1 MIKVKNIFKTYDN
14 KTFALEN
21 VSLHLEEGQIITV
34 LGHNGAGKS
43 TLLKIIAT
51 VLAPTK
57 GEVCFDAVSLKKAN
71 QNQLRKIKRNIGFL
85 TEDTNLFDNLTPW
98 EYLTYLGQLYGITDD
113 TLLKNKIS
121 YLIKL
126 FNIDKSE
133 TKFIETYSY
142 GLKKRI
148 ALAAVFINEP
158 KFVILDEPT
167 NNLDPIGVK
176 IFKQLIQKIKSEG
189 VSVILATHQLEIAE
203 KLSDVIVVIEYG
215 KIKFSGTLSLLENRF
230 NKSKINKSLE
240 NLYAMLIE
248 EEVSF

>member
-14 KTFALEN
+14 KSFALEN
-21 VSLHLEEGQIITV
+21 ISLNIEQGQIISL

-57 GEVCFDAVSLKKAN
+57 GEVCFNDMSLKKAN
-71 QNQLRKIKRNIGFL
+71 QNQLRKIKRNLGFL
-85 TEDTNLFDNLTPW
+85 TEDPNLFDNLTPW
-98 EYLTYLGQLYGITDD
+98 EYLTYLGQLYGITDN

-121 YLIKL
+121 DLIEL

-133 TKFIETYSY
+133 TKFIDAYSS

-148 ALAAVFINEP
+148 ALAAVMINDP
-158 KFVILDEPT
+158 KSVILDEPT
-167 NNLDPIGVK
+167 NNLDPVGVK
-176 IFKQLIQKIKSEG
+176 IFKQLMQKIKSDG
-189 VSVILATHQLEIAE
+189 GSIIIATHQLEIAE
-203 KLSDVIVVIEYG
+203 KLSDVIVVIEHG
-215 KIKFSGTLSLLENRF
+215 KIKFTGAISLLEERF
-230 NKSKINKSLE
+230 NKSKINNSLE
-240 NLYAMLIE
+240 NLYAMLVE